1 MEALLLLGGNLGEPR
16 ELLQAAEGRLFP
28 RAGRL
33 LARSRDHWT
42 EPWGFADDR
51 PFLNRALLLDTPLGP
66 ETLLALALDVETAL
80 GRVRGPERY
89 GPRCIDIDILWMG
102 DLLRTAPAPIL
113 PHPRMAER
121 RFALAPAADVA
132 PGYLHPVL
140 RRTVLELLDHAGSN
154 TP

>member
-1 MEALLLLGGNLGEPR
+1 MEAVLLLGGNEGDPAAALA
-16 ELLQAAEGRLFP
+16 AAEQQLFP
-28 RAGRL
+28 AAGRL

-42 EPWGFADDR
+42 EPWGFTDHR
-51 PFLNRALLLDTPLGP
+51 PFLNRALLVDTPLGP
-66 ETLLALALDVETAL
+66 EALLELALAVETAL

-89 GPRCIDIDILWMG
+89 GPRTIDIDILWMA
-102 DLLRTAPAPIL
+102 DIVRDAAAPLL

-140 RRTVLELLDHAGSN
+140 RRTMLELLDHAGEH
-154 TP
+154 TL